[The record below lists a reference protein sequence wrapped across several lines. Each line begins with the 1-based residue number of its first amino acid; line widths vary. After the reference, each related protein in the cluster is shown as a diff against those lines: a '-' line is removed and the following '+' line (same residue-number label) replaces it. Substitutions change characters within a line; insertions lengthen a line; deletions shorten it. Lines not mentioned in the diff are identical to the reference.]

1 MIRADDPVVWPDG
14 DSMVGKLL
22 AIGPELNAQNHI
34 TRLGVAY
41 KPSVDEVDTV
51 RSLGLVG
58 QSVLPY

>member
-1 MIRADDPVVWPDG
+1 
-14 DSMVGKLL
+14 MVGKLL

-58 QSVLPY
+58 QPVLPY